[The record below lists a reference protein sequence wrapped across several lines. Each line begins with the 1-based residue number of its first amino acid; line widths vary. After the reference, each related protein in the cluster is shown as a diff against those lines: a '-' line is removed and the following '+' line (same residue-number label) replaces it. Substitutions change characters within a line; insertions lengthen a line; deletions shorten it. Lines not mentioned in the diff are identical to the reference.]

1 MLFIDMQKLLA
12 NTQKILI
19 KIKNIRI
26 IIARKY
32 WELNILHG
40 LECLRSYLKAVLN
53 GF

>member
-1 MLFIDMQKLLA
+1 MAIIDLQKLLA

-26 IIARKY
+26 IFARTY
-32 WELNILHG
+32 WELNILYG
-40 LECLRSYLKAVLN
+40 LECLRRYLKAVLN